1 MPEVPGSSGSVD
13 DSPDAPGRLRR
24 LALAAGG
31 TFGRGGPRGRRSR
44 ALWAAGTGVA
54 ATALLVPLV
63 SAGPYAT
70 AEQRG
75 TSRLQQQFADAAE
88 EYRVPQSVLL
98 GVSYLQSRWDAHDGA
113 PSVSGGY
120 GPMHLTDARTALAR
134 SSAAPH
140 AHGSGAKEEDAR
152 GDTSRP
158 ARTTSSATEHGSR
171 TRAPESGSLPARL
184 RTAERAAKLT
194 GLSAKELR
202 GSTDANVRGGAA
214 LLAAAQKKLGRP
226 LSSDPAD
233 WYGAVAAYP
242 AAAERGA
249 AASNASFADD
259 VFDVMRSGEHRTTDS
274 GQQVRLE
281 ADPELRAPSAED
293 SGRTAPRAAAE
304 KPECPRSVSC
314 EWLPAP
320 YEEYTDDEGN
330 PGYGNHDKTRR
341 PGSASVDYIVVH
353 DTEGE
358 WDTVMD
364 LIQDPTY
371 VSWNYSLRSSDGHI
385 AQHVRGKDAAWHAG
399 NWYVNAKSVG
409 LEHEGF
415 LTDPDAW
422 FTEAMYRSSAR
433 LVKYLSAKY
442 DIPLDR
448 QHVLGHDNVPGVTTA
463 NIAGMHTDPGPYF
476 DWRHYFKLLG
486 APFTASSEGKDSA
499 KVSGKGSGKGK
510 LLTIRPDYDRHR
522 PEYTKCDDSGD
533 PCPPHGSGAV
543 RLHTEPD
550 AGSAL
555 VQDEGLHPGGKSTT
569 GVNDTGARAS
579 TGQQYAVA
587 DREGEWTAIWYLG
600 QKGWFHNP
608 KKQPT
613 AVPSRGRVITPKD
626 GTEEIPV
633 YGRAYPEKEAYP
645 EGVPAQELSPL
656 PYKIKAG
663 QAYAAGLKTRG
674 EYLYAKEFDPRA
686 EKFKVVRGDLTYY
699 QIQLGHRVAF
709 VKADDV
715 RVMRQGS

>member
-1 MPEVPGSSGSVD
+1 MPGSPGSSGPVPEA
-13 DSPDAPGRLRR
+13 PDPLRR
-24 LALAAGG
+24 LARGA
-31 TFGRGGPRGRRSR
+31 FGKGAPRARRAR

-54 ATALLVPLV
+54 AAALLLPLV

-88 EYRVPQSVLL
+88 DHDVPESVLL
-98 GVSYLQSRWDAHDGA
+98 GVSYLQSRWDAHGGA

-134 SSAAPH
+134 SAA
-140 AHGSGAKEEDAR
+140 AHGGHFGSGSEDPR
-152 GDTSRP
+152 GDTARP
-158 ARTTSSATEHGSR
+158 ALKTAAATDGDEALKPG
-171 TRAPESGSLPARL
+171 ELPARL

-194 GLSAKELR
+194 GLTRKELR
-202 GSTDANVRGGAA
+202 ESTAANLRGGAA

-226 LSSDPAD
+226 LSPDPAD
-233 WYGAVAAYP
+233 WYGAVASFP
-242 AAAERGA
+242 AASERGTGTA
-249 AASNASFADD
+249 FADD
-259 VFDVMRSGEHRTTDS
+259 VFDVMRSGEQRTTDS
-274 GQQVRLE
+274 GQRVRLD
-281 ADPELRAPSAED
+281 ADPALRADPSQVDGTGQAGLR
-293 SGRTAPRAAAE
+293 SAPGQ

-320 YEEYTDDEGN
+320 YEEYTDDDGN
-330 PGYGNHDKTRR
+330 PNYGNHDKARR
-341 PGSASVDYIVVH
+341 PASASVDYIVVH
-353 DTEGE
+353 DTEGN

-364 LIQDPTY
+364 LIQDPEY

-422 FTEAMYRSSAR
+422 YTEAMYRSSAR
-433 LVKYLSAKY
+433 LVRYLVDKY

-448 QHVLGHDNVPGVTTA
+448 QHILGHDNVPGVTSA
-463 NIAGMHTDPGPYF
+463 NIPGMHTDPGPYF
-476 DWRHYFKLLG
+476 DWQHYFTLLG
-486 APFTASSEGKDSA
+486 RPFTS
-499 KVSGKGSGKGK
+499 KGAPDGK
-510 LLTIRPDYDRHR
+510 LLTIRPDYRKHR

-533 PCPPHGSGAV
+533 PCPAHGSGAV
-543 RLHTEPD
+543 RLHTAPD
-550 AGSAL
+550 ADSEL
-555 VQDEGLHPGGKSTT
+555 VQDIGLHPGGKSTT

-587 DREGEWTAIWYLG
+587 GRKGDWTAIWYLG
-600 QKGWFHNP
+600 QKAWFHNP

-613 AVPSRGRVITPKD
+613 AVPARGRLIVPADGKD
-626 GTEEIPV
+626 EIPV

-645 EGVPAQELSPL
+645 EGIPAQELSPL
-656 PYKIKAG
+656 PYRIKAG

-674 EYLYAKEFDPRA
+674 EYLYAKEFDPEA

-709 VKADDV
+709 VKAEDV
-715 RVMRQGS
+715 KVIRS